1 MTMYNCQD
9 KCLVGLHVSAQV
21 VLQGVETLQK
31 NFNKLQLDDWID

>member
-21 VLQGVETLQK
+21 VLQGVEALQK
-31 NFNKLQLDDWID
+31 TLINYSWID